1 MRRIGQLAFASA
13 SLLAFATPVYAQNA
27 ASSADEG
34 ASSDTSEIIVQARR
48 RSESAQDVPLT
59 VNAVTSAEL
68 EKLNIRDFKDIA
80 AIVPGLSL
88 TPAADGLAP
97 SASLRG
103 VNFDVNGSGNSGTI
117 QFYMN
122 DAPISAGFLFNS
134 MFDIGQVEVLRGP
147 QGTLRGIASPSG
159 SITLTTRKPDMEQW
173 GGYVQGTVNTIGGV
187 NVNGAINVPII
198 KGVLAL
204 RAAGIVN
211 DDDGTRVRSLN
222 SSTSPNTHYWG
233 ERVTLQFNP
242 TDNISIT
249 GTYQHFLTKGQYF
262 DQVES
267 ANLALNLPVVGTLIT
282 PGDRLAVENTAR
294 SSRIN
299 YNIYNVQA
307 EWRFAGQKL
316 NYVGSWSDQDALLQ
330 PQGDVGNVFDD
341 SYPTV
346 LQNYGQTTHSQSKQ
360 QSHEIRL
367 SSDERLF
374 GMVDYVIGGMIN
386 RLESP
391 TDLTV
396 QTPIFLGAPT
406 PANFYAFNIHPGEVR
421 GRTLE
426 RSVFGNVTV
435 HLGDATEISGGIRYI
450 HFNNES
456 NLPGASGDYHA
467 TVYTAS
473 IKHRFNDNIMAYAS
487 TGSSWRVGAGTNA
500 IILGTSGNT
509 AYSDA
514 ALAALLRNTPE
525 TSKSYEVGLKT
536 DWLDRRLRLNV
547 AYFHQNFDNYIY
559 TSGPVYFQA
568 YDGTS
573 YTPTVSVSG
582 LSVGVPVKIDGVEGE
597 IAYAPSRNFNIGAT
611 FSYALGKIT
620 NGMIPCSGASL
631 PTPPQQINFCA
642 VNQRSSMMAPFSAS
656 AQAEYT
662 HSINGNYDGFLRG
675 QLTFNG
681 NSQNDPGNP
690 YDDVNSYALLN
701 LYLGVRDERG
711 GWEVTAYA
719 KNIFNTLR
727 VLSRD
732 ELPAMTTYAT
742 PLGGAAL
749 TSNYR
754 GITVTAPREFGIT
767 AKFAFG
773 SR

>member
-514 ALAALLRNTPE
+514 ALAAPTCHRSTAPPGGSVPVARPPHRLRSSTRNATP
-525 TSKSYEVGLKT
+525 TG
-536 DWLDRRLRLNV
+536 RRLTRRKG
-547 AYFHQNFDNYIY
+547 ACRDTTRTAPAA
-559 TSGPVYFQA
+559 TS
-568 YDGTS
+568 DS
-573 YTPTVSVSG
+573 
-582 LSVGVPVKIDGVEGE
+582 D
-597 IAYAPSRNFNIGAT
+597 AT
-611 FSYALGKIT
+611 AWKR
-620 NGMIPCSGASL
+620 PCGAS
-631 PTPPQQINFCA
+631 
-642 VNQRSSMMAPFSAS
+642 
-656 AQAEYT
+656 
-662 HSINGNYDGFLRG
+662 
-675 QLTFNG
+675 
-681 NSQNDPGNP
+681 PG
-690 YDDVNSYALLN
+690 
-701 LYLGVRDERG
+701 
-711 GWEVTAYA
+711 T
-719 KNIFNTLR
+719 
-727 VLSRD
+727 
-732 ELPAMTTYAT
+732 
-742 PLGGAAL
+742 GGAAAAA
-749 TSNYR
+749 TSSTASPGVRRMYPDREYGGASGRQGRTASSSAVHCSSGRDRSSR
-754 GITVTAPREFGIT
+754 GATTPADRNEPGASPTNTSTGTGKEFHTCVGAWMQSTTRLACRVTRTHTVTGDTTLSPAELCSSGWHGTTRG
-767 AKFAFG
+767 
-773 SR
+773 RQ